1 MEIPNYKTMPLF
13 NDKKKV
19 YNVAHIKIQTT
30 VLMPR
35 NTDLTWNSLIEDHNG
50 HNSMLDSNN
59 VIDNLPG
66 TMRDRAVGN
75 N

>member
-1 MEIPNYKTMPLF
+1 MEIPNYKTMALF
-13 NDKKKV
+13 NDKKKI
-19 YNVAHIKIQTT
+19 YNVAHIQIQTT
-30 VLMPR
+30 VLMPH
-35 NTDLTWNSLIEDHNG
+35 NTDLTWNRLIEDHNG

-66 TMRDRAVGN
+66 TMRDKAVGN